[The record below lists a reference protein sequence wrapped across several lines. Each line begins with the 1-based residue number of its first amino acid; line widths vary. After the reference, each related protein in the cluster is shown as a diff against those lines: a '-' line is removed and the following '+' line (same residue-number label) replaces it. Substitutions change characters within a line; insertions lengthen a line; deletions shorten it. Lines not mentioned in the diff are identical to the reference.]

1 MSTVRRAI
9 ILKVSNKERAME
21 DKPQESALRL
31 RIREIIFGT
40 STPAG
45 KAFDVALI
53 ITIIASV
60 IAIMMDSVAGFSER
74 FHDQLFRLEWFF
86 TIVFTIE
93 YVLRIYSSPHP
104 TRYMRSFFGIIDLL
118 AILPTYLSLFE
129 PSLNYLMVIRVLR
142 VLRIF
147 RVLKLMRYLNE
158 ASVLLRAMRASARKV
173 FVFFT
178 MVFTCTCIFGTVMYL
193 LEAPHHGFTSIPKS
207 IYWAIV
213 TITTVGYGD
222 IAPQTVLGQAVAAMV
237 MMTGYAIIAVP
248 TGIISAEIYRDMRA
262 QRDFR
267 ECLSCRR
274 SGHEHDANFC
284 RFCGFELEKVTPEVE
299 DKD

>member
-1 MSTVRRAI
+1 MH
-9 ILKVSNKERAME
+9 
-21 DKPQESALRL
+21 DKPQDSALRL

-45 KAFDVALI
+45 KAFDVVLI
-53 ITIIASV
+53 VTIIASV
-60 IAIMMDSVAGFSER
+60 IAIMLDSVEGFSQR
-74 FHDQLFRLEWFF
+74 HHQGLFQLEWFF
-86 TIVFTIE
+86 TLLFTVE
-93 YVLRIYSSPHP
+93 YALRIYSSPHP

-158 ASVLLRAMRASARKV
+158 ASVLLRAMRASGRKI
-173 FVFFT
+173 FVFFI
-178 MVFTCTCIFGTVMYL
+178 MVFTCTCIFGTIMYL
-193 LEAPHHGFTSIPKS
+193 LEAPHNGFTSIPKS

-222 IAPQTVLGQAVAAMV
+222 IAPQSVLGQALAAMV

-274 SGHEHDANFC
+274 SGHEHDANYC
-284 RFCGFELEKVTPEVE
+284 RFCGFELEKTVPEPP
-299 DKD
+299 DHS

>member
-1 MSTVRRAI
+1 MD
-9 ILKVSNKERAME
+9 
-21 DKPQESALRL
+21 DKPQENAIKLK
-31 RIREIIFGT
+31 IREIIFGT

-45 KAFDVALI
+45 KAFDVVLI
-53 ITIIASV
+53 VAIIASV
-60 IAIMMDSVAGFSER
+60 IAIMLDSVEGVSQR
-74 FHDQLFRLEWFF
+74 YHHLLLQIEWFF

-93 YVLRIYSSPHP
+93 YFLRIYSSPHP

-118 AILPTYLSLFE
+118 AILPTYLSLFA
-129 PSLNYLMVIRVLR
+129 PSLNYLMVIRMLR

-147 RVLKLMRYLNE
+147 RILKLMRYLNE
-158 ASVLLRAMRASARKV
+158 VSVLLRAIRSSSRKI
-173 FVFFT
+173 FVFFV
-178 MVFTCTCIFGTVMYL
+178 MVFTVTCIFGTIMYL
-193 LEAPHHGFTSIPKS
+193 IEGPQHGFTSIPKS

-222 IAPQTVLGQAVAAMV
+222 IAPQTILGQGLAAMV

-248 TGIISAEIYRDMRA
+248 TGIISAEIYRDMKA

-274 SGHEHDANFC
+274 SGHEQDADFC
-284 RFCGFELEKVTPEVE
+284 RFCGFELEKTRLEE

>member
-1 MSTVRRAI
+1 MD
-9 ILKVSNKERAME
+9 
-21 DKPQESALRL
+21 DKPQENAIKLK
-31 RIREIIFGT
+31 IREIIFGT

-45 KAFDVALI
+45 KAFDVVLI
-53 ITIIASV
+53 VAIIASV
-60 IAIMMDSVAGFSER
+60 IAIMLDSVEGVSQR
-74 FHDQLFRLEWFF
+74 YHHLLLQIEWFF

-93 YVLRIYSSPHP
+93 YFLRIYSSPHP

-118 AILPTYLSLFE
+118 AILPTYLSLFA
-129 PSLNYLMVIRVLR
+129 PSLNYLMVIRMLR

-147 RVLKLMRYLNE
+147 RILKLMRYLNE
-158 ASVLLRAMRASARKV
+158 VSVLLRAIRSSSRKI
-173 FVFFT
+173 FVFFI
-178 MVFTCTCIFGTVMYL
+178 MVFTVTCIFGTIMYL
-193 LEAPHHGFTSIPKS
+193 IEGPQHGFTSIPKS

-222 IAPQTVLGQAVAAMV
+222 IAPQTILGQGLAAMV

-248 TGIISAEIYRDMRA
+248 TGIISAEIYRDMKA

-274 SGHEHDANFC
+274 SGHEQDADFC
-284 RFCGFELEKVTPEVE
+284 RFCGFELEQTRLEE

>member
-1 MSTVRRAI
+1 MD
-9 ILKVSNKERAME
+9 
-21 DKPQESALRL
+21 DKPQENAIKLK
-31 RIREIIFGT
+31 IREIIFGT

-45 KAFDVALI
+45 KAFDVVLI
-53 ITIIASV
+53 VAIIASV
-60 IAIMMDSVAGFSER
+60 IAIMLDSVEGVSQR
-74 FHDQLFRLEWFF
+74 YHQLLLQIEWFF

-93 YVLRIYSSPHP
+93 YFLRIYSSPHP

-118 AILPTYLSLFE
+118 AILPTYLSLFA
-129 PSLNYLMVIRVLR
+129 PSLNYLMVIRMLR

-147 RVLKLMRYLNE
+147 RILKLMRYLNE
-158 ASVLLRAMRASARKV
+158 VSVLLRAIRSSSRKI
-173 FVFFT
+173 FVFFV
-178 MVFTCTCIFGTVMYL
+178 MVFTVTCIFGTIMYL
-193 LEAPHHGFTSIPKS
+193 IEGPQHGFTSIPKS

-222 IAPQTVLGQAVAAMV
+222 IAPQTILGQGLAAMV

-248 TGIISAEIYRDMRA
+248 TGIISAEIYRDMKA

-274 SGHEHDANFC
+274 SGHEQDADFC
-284 RFCGFELEKVTPEVE
+284 RFCGFELEQTRLEE

>member
-1 MSTVRRAI
+1 MD
-9 ILKVSNKERAME
+9 
-21 DKPQESALRL
+21 DKPQENAIKLK
-31 RIREIIFGT
+31 IREIIFGT

-45 KAFDVALI
+45 KAFDVVLI
-53 ITIIASV
+53 VAIIASV
-60 IAIMMDSVAGFSER
+60 IAIMLDSVEGVSQR
-74 FHDQLFRLEWFF
+74 YHHLLLQIEWFF

-93 YVLRIYSSPHP
+93 YFLRIYSSPHP

-118 AILPTYLSLFE
+118 AILPTYLSLFA
-129 PSLNYLMVIRVLR
+129 PSLNYLMVIRMLR

-147 RVLKLMRYLNE
+147 RILKLMRYLNE
-158 ASVLLRAMRASARKV
+158 VSVLLRAIRSSSRKI
-173 FVFFT
+173 FVFFV
-178 MVFTCTCIFGTVMYL
+178 MVFTVTCIFGTIMYL
-193 LEAPHHGFTSIPKS
+193 IEGPQHGFTSIPKS

-222 IAPQTVLGQAVAAMV
+222 IAPQTILGQGLAAMV

-248 TGIISAEIYRDMRA
+248 TGIISAEIYRDMKA

-274 SGHEHDANFC
+274 SGHEQDADFC
-284 RFCGFELEKVTPEVE
+284 RFCGFELEQTRLEE

>member
-1 MSTVRRAI
+1 MD
-9 ILKVSNKERAME
+9 
-21 DKPQESALRL
+21 DKPQENAIKLK
-31 RIREIIFGT
+31 IREIIFGT

-45 KAFDVALI
+45 KAFDVVLI
-53 ITIIASV
+53 VAIIASV
-60 IAIMMDSVAGFSER
+60 IAIMLDSVEGVSQR
-74 FHDQLFRLEWFF
+74 YHHLLLQIEWFF

-93 YVLRIYSSPHP
+93 YFLRIFSSPHP

-118 AILPTYLSLFE
+118 AILPTYLSLFA
-129 PSLNYLMVIRVLR
+129 PSLNYLMVIRMLR

-147 RVLKLMRYLNE
+147 RILKLMRYLNE
-158 ASVLLRAMRASARKV
+158 VSVLLRAIRSSSRKI
-173 FVFFT
+173 FVFFV
-178 MVFTCTCIFGTVMYL
+178 MVFTVTCIFGTIMYL
-193 LEAPHHGFTSIPKS
+193 IEGPQHGFTSIPKS

-222 IAPQTVLGQAVAAMV
+222 IAPQTILGQGLAAMV

-248 TGIISAEIYRDMRA
+248 TGIISAEIYRDMKA

-274 SGHEHDANFC
+274 SGHEQDADFC
-284 RFCGFELEKVTPEVE
+284 RFCGFELEQTRLEE
-299 DKD
+299 DKG

>member
-1 MSTVRRAI
+1 MD
-9 ILKVSNKERAME
+9 
-21 DKPQESALRL
+21 DKPQENAIKLK
-31 RIREIIFGT
+31 IREIIFGT

-45 KAFDVALI
+45 KAFDVVLI
-53 ITIIASV
+53 VAIIASV
-60 IAIMMDSVAGFSER
+60 IAIMLDSVEGVSQR
-74 FHDQLFRLEWFF
+74 YHHLLLQIEWFF

-93 YVLRIYSSPHP
+93 YFLRIYSSPHP

-118 AILPTYLSLFE
+118 AILPTYLSLFA
-129 PSLNYLMVIRVLR
+129 PSLNYLMVIRMLR

-147 RVLKLMRYLNE
+147 RILKLMRYLNE
-158 ASVLLRAMRASARKV
+158 VSVLLRAIRSSSRKI
-173 FVFFT
+173 FVFFI
-178 MVFTCTCIFGTVMYL
+178 MVFTVTCIFGTIMYL
-193 LEAPHHGFTSIPKS
+193 IEGPQHGFTSIPKS

-222 IAPQTVLGQAVAAMV
+222 IAPQTILGQGLAAMV

-248 TGIISAEIYRDMRA
+248 TGIISAEIYRDMKA

-274 SGHEHDANFC
+274 SGHEQDADFC
-284 RFCGFELEKVTPEVE
+284 RFCGFELEQTRLEE
-299 DKD
+299 EKD

>member
-1 MSTVRRAI
+1 MD
-9 ILKVSNKERAME
+9 
-21 DKPQESALRL
+21 DKPQENAIKLK
-31 RIREIIFGT
+31 IREIIFGT

-45 KAFDVALI
+45 KAFDVVLI
-53 ITIIASV
+53 VAIIASV
-60 IAIMMDSVAGFSER
+60 IAIMLDSVEGVSQR
-74 FHDQLFRLEWFF
+74 YHHLLLQIEWFF

-93 YVLRIYSSPHP
+93 YFLRIFSSPHP

-118 AILPTYLSLFE
+118 AILPTYLSLFA
-129 PSLNYLMVIRVLR
+129 PSLNYLMVIRMLR

-147 RVLKLMRYLNE
+147 RILKLMRYLNE
-158 ASVLLRAMRASARKV
+158 VSVLLRAIRSSSRKI
-173 FVFFT
+173 FVFFV
-178 MVFTCTCIFGTVMYL
+178 MVFTVTCIFGTIMYL
-193 LEAPHHGFTSIPKS
+193 IEGPQHGFTSIPKS

-222 IAPQTVLGQAVAAMV
+222 IAPQTILGQGLAAMV

-248 TGIISAEIYRDMRA
+248 TGIISAEIYRDMKA

-274 SGHEHDANFC
+274 SGHEQDADFC
-284 RFCGFELEKVTPEVE
+284 RFCGFELEQTRLEE